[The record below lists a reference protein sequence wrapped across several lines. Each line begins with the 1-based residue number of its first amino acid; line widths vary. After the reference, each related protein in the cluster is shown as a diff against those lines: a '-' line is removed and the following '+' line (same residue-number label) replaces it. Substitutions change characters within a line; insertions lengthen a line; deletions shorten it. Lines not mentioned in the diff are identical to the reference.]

1 MEAVSF
7 FYPAK
12 FARQRDGRLLVTFRD
27 LEEALTDGVDQVEA
41 RANASDALSE
51 ALMGRIADGEE
62 IPLPS
67 HPRRGETL
75 VAPEPTIAAKAAL
88 HLVARAHGANPAE
101 LARRLHT
108 DHKEARR
115 MLDPRHKSK
124 LPRLAEALE
133 AFGHHVTITVS
144 DVSQAAPSPAGNAR
158 KRKPPSPRR
167 EKART

>member
-1 MEAVSF
+1 MDAVSF
-7 FYPAK
+7 LYPAK
-12 FARQRDGRLLVTFRD
+12 FTRQRDGSLLVTFRD
-27 LEEALTDGVDQVEA
+27 FEEALTEGADEVEA
-41 RANASDALSE
+41 RANAADALSE
-51 ALMGRIADGEE
+51 ALMGRIVDGED

-67 HPRRGETL
+67 AARQKEVM

-88 HLVARAHGANPAE
+88 HLVARAQGASPAE

-133 AFGHHVTITVS
+133 AFGHHVAITVS
-144 DVSQAAPSPAGNAR
+144 GVSEAASSRAGKAKTKKRSSRRPNDAR
-158 KRKPPSPRR
+158 
-167 EKART
+167 A